1 MPFAAIERSLIMS
14 DLMQSLRFPRW
25 LMPMSNKVPDVYAV
39 LACLLLAAVALAAL
53 WMMGDLSAVL
63 DRAWHDVRNQ

>member
-1 MPFAAIERSLIMS
+1 MPL
-14 DLMQSLRFPRW
+14 
-25 LMPMSNKVPDVYAV
+25 SNKVPDVYAV